1 MRRLD
6 VGRGV
11 GRRAG
16 FRDRAGEE
24 EGTAGPSVSAPTD
37 PIPRLGRERA
47 TAALPPS
54 LRGALVLALLALAF
68 LWTPISRHGDSY
80 YTTVD
85 LLQSG
90 SLLRVDPRH
99 TAGNLLLSD
108 PVVQMLPWLAFNR
121 SELARG
127 RMPLWNPYNG
137 CGAPHFANAQ
147 SAVLSPF
154 SLPFYVLGVR
164 EALIAAAFLK
174 LFALGFFTFL
184 FLKALGTRQ
193 LPALV
198 GATAFMFSGHSVLL
212 LAYPHSGVAAVLP
225 AGLLFV
231 ELAMQ
236 RFAAGRPCAG
246 PLAGV
251 ALALGLGLLAGQ
263 PEPFY
268 FCAIAIGGYAFVRLF
283 ALFWREGHDR
293 AALARVERRGALF
306 LLAAGLGAGLGAVQ
320 VLPFLEYLQYSAMLV
335 ARSGVQTPLAKINW
349 PLHAFPD
356 LLGRPSGPY
365 NLAMDVPPPNYEAA
379 NSDYAG
385 LFVLVLA
392 ASAILCAWRD
402 RRALGFGL
410 FALVWTAYA
419 YDLFG
424 VNVVLD
430 RIPSLDLA
438 PRNRSQHLGLFAAAV
453 CAAIAVER
461 SLERRARRDWAAAGL
476 TLVLAVG
483 LSLLV
488 LRGADWL
495 LAKALRFYAEGPA
508 FLAWVR
514 KGQGFVV
521 WTTAAGAAAAAALW
535 LVRGRVAQLVLGCA
549 VLAVVFA
556 QTGWLLRDYN
566 SLTPEQLFY
575 PRTPAI
581 ARIQEE
587 AGRGRGN
594 AIVIGED
601 TLPPEANLAYGIPL
615 LATYDALGVLR
626 YERLYGA
633 LFGAEGNWRIPRH
646 APEAALRLFGVSTV
660 VSPSPWIDDGL
671 GLEHPLW
678 HPRATYELG
687 EIGPGRRIVQRFQ
700 APRDGLRAVS
710 VWLATYNRTNRC
722 TLQLALRDRDTAK
735 VLALRE
741 IDCSTLRADAHDRV
755 QVVLTFPPIP
765 DSRGRRYDLIL
776 GSQNASLGNAVTA
789 WATRHFGIHQYRWM
803 HRVPDE
809 SEGLARPRMGDLPL
823 PTGCFG
829 LSAAR
834 TPQPGGLNFDFA
846 CGSAELGALEKI
858 GRFGAHRHERA
869 PRFRTVGRSILARSE
884 REAWLRVLQPDFDPD
899 LAVVLSDVPEG
910 TREIGGGAPGAVEV
924 LGEEPGRVKLR
935 AARADAG
942 YLVLAQAAFPGW
954 RARVDGDERPLLRAN
969 YALTALELPAGEHV
983 VELDY
988 SPLSFRLGAL
998 LTLASAA
1005 AGLALL
1011 LRARRRAAR

>member
-1 MRRLD
+1 M
-6 VGRGV
+6 GRGV

-16 FRDRAGEE
+16 FRDRAGEQE
-24 EGTAGPSVSAPTD
+24 ETAGPFVPAPPD
-37 PIPRLGRERA
+37 PVPQLGRERA
-47 TAALPPS
+47 PAPLPSS
-54 LRGALVLALLALAF
+54 LQGALLIALLALAF
-68 LWTPISRHGDSY
+68 LWAPISRHGDSY

-90 SLLRVDPRH
+90 SLLQVDPGH
-99 TAGNLLLSD
+99 EPGNLLLSD

-137 CGAPHFANAQ
+137 CGAPHLANAQ

-212 LAYPHSGVAAVLP
+212 LAYPHSGAAAVLP
-225 AGLLFV
+225 AGLYFV
-231 ELAMQ
+231 ERAVQ
-236 RFAAGRPCAG
+236 RFAAGRPCAW

-251 ALALGLGLLAGQ
+251 AIVLGLGLLAGQ

-268 FCAIAIGGYAFVRLF
+268 FCAIAVGGYALVRLV
-283 ALFWREGHDR
+283 ALFCDEGHDR
-293 AALARVERRGALF
+293 AALVRLERRGALL
-306 LLAAGLGAGLGAVQ
+306 LLAAALGAGLGAVQ
-320 VLPFLEYLQYSAMLV
+320 VLPFLEYLERSAMLV
-335 ARSGVQTPLAKINW
+335 VRSNVQTPLARVNW

-356 LLGRPSGPY
+356 LLGRPSGPHS
-365 NLAMDVPPPNYEAA
+365 LAMDVPPPNYEAA
-379 NSDYAG
+379 NSDYGG
-385 LFVLVLA
+385 LLVLMLA
-392 ASAILCAWRD
+392 ASAILLAWRD

-410 FALVWTAYA
+410 FALTWIAFA
-419 YDLFG
+419 YDLLG
-424 VNVVLD
+424 VNLLFD

-453 CAAIAVER
+453 CAAIALER
-461 SLERRARRDWAAAGL
+461 SLGRRARRDWAAAGL
-476 TLVLAVG
+476 TLVLAAG
-483 LSLLV
+483 LTLLA
-488 LRGADWL
+488 LSGADRL
-495 LAKALRFYAEGPA
+495 LAKALRFYVEDPA
-508 FLAWVR
+508 FPAWVR

-535 LVRGRVAQLVLGCA
+535 LVRGRLAELVLGCA
-549 VLAVVFA
+549 VLAAIFA

-566 SLTPEQLFY
+566 TLTPEELFY
-575 PRTPAI
+575 PRTPGI
-581 ARIQEE
+581 ERLQEQF
-587 AGRGRGN
+587 GRGGGN

-601 TLPPEANLAYGIPL
+601 TLPPEANLAYGVPL
-615 LATYDALGVLR
+615 LATYDALGILR

-646 APEAALRLFGVSTV
+646 ASDAALRLFGVSTV
-660 VSPSPWIDDGL
+660 LSPSPWIDDGL

-678 HPRATYELG
+678 HARATYELG
-687 EIGPGRRIVQRFQ
+687 EIGPGRRIVQHFR

-710 VWLATYNRTNRC
+710 VWLATYKRTNRC
-722 TLQLALRDRDTAK
+722 TLQLALRDRATAR

-741 IDCSTLRADAHDRV
+741 IDCSTLEPDAHDRV

-765 DSRGRRYDLIL
+765 DSRGRHYSLIL
-776 GSQNASLGNAVTA
+776 GSQDASLGNGNAVTA

-834 TPQPGGLNFDFA
+834 TPQPGGLNFDFS
-846 CGSAELGALEKI
+846 CGSADLSALKPI
-858 GRFGAHRHERA
+858 GRYGAYRHERA

-884 REAWLRVLQPDFDPD
+884 REAWLRVLQPDFDPE
-899 LAVVLSDVPEG
+899 LAVILSDAPEG

-924 LGEEPGRVKLR
+924 LSDEPGRVKLR
-935 AARADAG
+935 AVRPDAG
-942 YLVLAQAAFPGW
+942 YLVLAQTAFPGW
-954 RARVDGDERPLLRAN
+954 RARVDGVERPLLRAN
-969 YALTALELPAGEHV
+969 YAFTALELPAGEHV
-983 VELDY
+983 IELDY

-998 LTLASAA
+998 LSLASAA
-1005 AGLALL
+1005 AGALLL
-1011 LRARRRAAR
+1011 LRARRGGVR